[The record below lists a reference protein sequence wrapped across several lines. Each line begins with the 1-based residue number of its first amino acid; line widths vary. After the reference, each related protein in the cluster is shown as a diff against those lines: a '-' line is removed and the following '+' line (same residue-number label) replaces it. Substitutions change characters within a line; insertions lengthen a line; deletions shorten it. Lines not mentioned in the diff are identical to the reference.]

1 MTTCKWKSRYISK
14 HGSRGTATCWDTH
27 IVGNTG
33 YCFEHGG
40 LALGEMYM
48 DRQARAAELRELDTE
63 IADLESAL
71 ETR

>member
-1 MTTCKWKSRYISK
+1 MPTCKWLKCYISK
-14 HGSRGTATCWDTH
+14 NGGRGTETCRDTNV
-27 IVGNTG
+27 VGNTG

-48 DRQARAAELRELDTE
+48 DRQDRAAELRELDTE